1 MFIQIAPKAKV
12 YVTDQDVQFI
22 RQHTTESFRAKQLS
36 PEDADRAK
44 RLADKAVFVRK
55 KLDDDTQYA
64 LNRKIR
70 FVANDRK
77 NKSELVKQIEAY
89 GLKNKLQ
96 DLARKEEARRPFRH
110 LPKQFSK
117 GILIGNI
124 AIVPKK
130 HTGTRYVYVL
140 ADMMEAKILHEDINL
155 KQTAILVA
163 HYLADDKNI
172 PNNILELDTKH
183 ASQLFDIQNAKRMI
197 REAQKE
203 KDELMED
210 VYWDRLD
217 VANRLADDCKTKIQ
231 HIFND
236 TFGA

>member
-1 MFIQIAPKAKV
+1 MTGK
-12 YVTDQDVQFI
+12 
-22 RQHTTESFRAKQLS
+22 
-36 PEDADRAK
+36 
-44 RLADKAVFVRK
+44 
-55 KLDDDTQYA
+55 
-64 LNRKIR
+64 NR
-70 FVANDRK
+70 
-77 NKSELVKQIEAY
+77 SELVKQIEAY

-96 DLARKEEARRPFRH
+96 DLARREGARRPFRH

-124 AIVPKK
+124 AIVPRK
-130 HTGTRYVYVL
+130 HTGTRYVYVI
-140 ADMMEAKILHEDINL
+140 ADMLEAKVLHNDINL

-163 HYLADDKNI
+163 HYLADKKNV
-172 PNNILELDTKH
+172 PAGILELDTKH

-203 KDELMED
+203 KDELKED

-217 VANRLADDCKTKIQ
+217 VANRLADECKGQIQ

-236 TFGA
+236 TFGG

>member
-1 MFIQIAPKAKV
+1 M
-12 YVTDQDVQFI
+12 TG
-22 RQHTTESFRAKQLS
+22 
-36 PEDADRAK
+36 
-44 RLADKAVFVRK
+44 
-55 KLDDDTQYA
+55 
-64 LNRKIR
+64 
-70 FVANDRK
+70 K

-89 GLKNKLQ
+89 GLKSKLA
-96 DLARKEEARRPFRH
+96 DLAHREQARRPFRH

-130 HTGTRYVYVL
+130 HTGTRYVYVI
-140 ADMMEAKILHEDINL
+140 ADMLEAKVLHEDINL

-163 HYLADDKNI
+163 HYLADGRHI
-172 PNNILELDTKH
+172 PNNILELDAKH

-197 REAQKE
+197 KEAQKN
-203 KDELMED
+203 KDEQMED

-217 VANRLADDCKTKIQ
+217 VANRLADECKGNIQ
-231 HIFND
+231 QIFSD

>member
-1 MFIQIAPKAKV
+1 M
-12 YVTDQDVQFI
+12 T
-22 RQHTTESFRAKQLS
+22 
-36 PEDADRAK
+36 
-44 RLADKAVFVRK
+44 K
-55 KLDDDTQYA
+55 K
-64 LNRKIR
+64 NR
-70 FVANDRK
+70 
-77 NKSELVKQIEAY
+77 SELVKQIEAY

-96 DLARKEEARRPFRH
+96 DLARREEARRPFRH

-130 HTGTRYVYVL
+130 HTGTRYVYVI
-140 ADMMEAKILHEDINL
+140 ADMMEAKLLYEDINL

-163 HYLADDKNI
+163 HHLADDKNI
-172 PNNILELDTKH
+172 PSNILELDTKH

-203 KDELMED
+203 KDDLMQD

-217 VANRLADDCKTKIQ
+217 VANRLADECKGKIQ
-231 HIFND
+231 RIFNE
-236 TFGA
+236 TFGG